1 MINALYLGLKFSF
14 SYFSIL
20 PITFK
25 NNVDLSQSNILAF
38 MLFFLPLV
46 GLVIGTLSLLSFYFL
61 YSLQWYGAIISALLY
76 MMFYGF
82 LHTEAVVDVFDALYA
97 SHSGKNAYEI
107 IKEPTVGAMG
117 LLYTV
122 ALVLIKISGIVFL
135 LLHGY
140 FMEFLAI
147 LIVSRLSLLM
157 LFKIYNYKS
166 SFAMQLKQ
174 ALSNKYLFTS
184 FILFTIIGILL
195 TNKFII
201 LLVIGLIFAYL
212 IAKIIKSKLG
222 FINGDVL
229 GTTLEGV
236 ESLLFLIVA
245 LIF

>member
-46 GLVIGTLSLLSFYFL
+46 GLVLGTLSLLSFYFL
-61 YSLQWYGAIISALLY
+61 HSLQWYGALISALLY
-76 MMFYGF
+76 MILYGF
-82 LHTEAVVDVFDALYA
+82 IHTEAVVDVFDALYA
-97 SHSGKNAYEI
+97 SHSGKDAYAI

-157 LFKIYNYKS
+157 LFKIHNFKS
-166 SFAMQLKQ
+166 SFVMQLKKS
-174 ALSNKYLFTS
+174 LSNKYLFTS
-184 FILFTIIGILL
+184 FSFFTIIGVLL

-201 LLVIGLIFAYL
+201 LLVVGLIFAYL
-212 IAKIIKSKLG
+212 IAKTIKSKLG
-222 FINGDVL
+222 FMNGDVL

-236 ESLLFLIVA
+236 ESLLFLLVA